1 MWVTTFK
8 TRPYLCGIVLP
19 RKCWQI
25 QGSLFIRLCN
35 HIMGDEFEDG
45 DPQTPRSVLE
55 YQDHHENKDASKWD
69 QEASE
74 QDQEASKRDQN
85 EMENNNKKFSS
96 WDQNDENACVTNT
109 HHDKH
114 TRKKE
119 KQMTYREALLGLDNS
134 ELGSDF

>member
-1 MWVTTFK
+1 MFK
-8 TRPYLCGIVLP
+8 FPLTLSQDRSD
-19 RKCWQI
+19 QI
-25 QGSLFIRLCN
+25 LALSCSNMQIYRTAVASV
-35 HIMGDEFEDG
+35 HFEG
-45 DPQTPRSVLE
+45 GLLE
-55 YQDHHENKDASKWD
+55 YQDHHENTEASGRD

-74 QDQEASKRDQN
+74 RDQEASERDQN

-96 WDQNDENACVTNT
+96 RDQNDENACATNT

-134 ELGSDF
+134 ELGSDFLI